1 MAEGADVIALSLV
14 DLAGAATLV
23 LLAGVVSLLLRLGLG
38 GQLVLGMVR
47 ATVQLFLLG
56 FALRWIFAHVHW
68 ALTGGAALVMISLAT
83 RAALQRTSH
92 ALAGAFAGSFLT
104 LVLTAGVFAI
114 LGSALFVGAD
124 PWYHPRYLLPLLGML
139 LGNGLTGISLCLDSL
154 LVSFAD
160 DRERVELEL
169 ALGATRWEA
178 SRDPLRRAVR
188 RGIVP
193 IVNAMMVAGVVS
205 IPGMMTGQILSGTEP
220 VEAVKYQLLIL
231 FLIAG
236 ATTLGSLGVAVFASM
251 RALDEDHRLRP
262 ERLRRRAK

>member
-1 MAEGADVIALSLV
+1 MPDTQVVELSTLDLVGAASLV
-14 DLAGAATLV
+14 LV
-23 LLAGVVSLLLRLGLG
+23 AGVTSLLLRLSLER
-38 GQLVLGMVR
+38 QLLIGMVR
-47 ATVQLFLLG
+47 ATVQLLLVG
-56 FALRWIFAHVHW
+56 FALRWIFGHVHW
-68 ALTGGAALVMISLAT
+68 ALTFGAASVMIVLAT
-83 RAALQRTSH
+83 RAALQRASH
-92 ALAGAFAGSFLT
+92 TLAGAFLGSFVT
-104 LVLTAGVFAI
+104 LVLSAGVFAV
-114 LGSALFVGAD
+114 LGSALFVGAE

-154 LVSFAD
+154 LSTFAE

-178 SRDPLRRAVR
+178 ARDPVRRSVR

-205 IPGMMTGQILSGTEP
+205 LPGMMTGQILSGTEP

-236 ATTLGSLGVAVFASM
+236 ATSLGCLGVAAYAAH
-251 RALDEDHRLRP
+251 RAIDEDHRLRGD
-262 ERLRRRAK
+262 RLTSR